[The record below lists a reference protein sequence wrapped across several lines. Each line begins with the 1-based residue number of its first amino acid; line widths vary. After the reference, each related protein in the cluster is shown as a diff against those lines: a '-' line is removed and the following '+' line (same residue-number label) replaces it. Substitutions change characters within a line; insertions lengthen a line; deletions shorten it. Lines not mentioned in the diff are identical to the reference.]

1 MSKPQNTRQ
10 NISKPSLLGRL
21 KDLSLSA
28 KLNLSF
34 YILVALV
41 VLIAVSFIAFKIT
54 FQNLVS
60 VERAELGKIESEFAT
75 LKTQIDL
82 MKVYNNQIVEVLK
95 KASSTMS
102 DSKEAIDENEGL
114 LEQFE
119 FMGQVNAKLVQL
131 ALNPNDT
138 NNRNVTI
145 SMVKSWNDSFIKT
158 DPDLKSFAP
167 AITAAIGKSTPREMA
182 SGLQV
187 AFTEIYA
194 TLIERIYEKTGAIS
208 KFITNVN
215 KDFSDVSP
223 RIAEAIGTM
232 EQSSSSLDS
241 VVHELE
247 SISGVRDQAS
257 LQSNAVFVLVIINL
271 LITSVLIITIFR
283 ILRRFRGDSRGVVT
297 YLEDVAKGGDKLI
310 AGGNLHLG
318 RSKEDELETVSV
330 FINSFIN
337 KMKQTIEVAG
347 ETSSEIVN
355 LNKYVSDLQ
364 NHIQGIAS
372 KTNENVK
379 SGNLIVQ
386 TLDNSIESADE
397 SQAKIAQSQ
406 KYLSDTNTQFGSLL
420 KELDR
425 SVKSQ
430 SELNA
435 QLEDLSQSIMQIRDV
450 LGLINGIA
458 DQTNLL
464 ALNAAI
470 EAARAGE
477 HGRGF
482 AVVADEVRKLAESTQ
497 TSLQEIEVKIHAV
510 TDNLDKIS
518 GAIDTN
524 SKVFENL
531 TKQGENSKQSLEII
545 QSHIGDV
552 LAGINS
558 QTKDSVDVAQKT
570 KGIIVALNAISGLI
584 NESSGVINTVVER
597 SLKLQENDKILAKVI
612 HGV

>member
-75 LKTQIDL
+75 LKTQMDL

>member
-1 MSKPQNTRQ
+1 
-10 NISKPSLLGRL
+10 
-21 KDLSLSA
+21 
-28 KLNLSF
+28 
-34 YILVALV
+34 
-41 VLIAVSFIAFKIT
+41 
-54 FQNLVS
+54 
-60 VERAELGKIESEFAT
+60 
-75 LKTQIDL
+75 
-82 MKVYNNQIVEVLK
+82 
-95 KASSTMS
+95 MS
-102 DSKEAIDENEGL
+102 DSKEAMDENESL

-131 ALNPNDT
+131 ALNPNDI
-138 NNRNVTI
+138 NNRNVTV

-167 AITAAIGKSTPREMA
+167 AITAAIGKSTPRDMA

-194 TLIERIYEKTGAIS
+194 TLIDRIYEKTGSIS
-208 KFITNVN
+208 KSITNVN
-215 KDFSDVSP
+215 NDFGDVSA

-247 SISGVRDQAS
+247 SISSVRDRAS

-318 RSKEDELETVSV
+318 RSKEDELEIVSV

-364 NHIQGIAS
+364 NHIQGIAN

-406 KYLSDTNTQFGSLL
+406 QYLSDTNTQFGSLL

-425 SVKSQ
+425 SVESQ
-430 SELNA
+430 NELNA

-531 TKQGENSKQSLEII
+531 TKQGESSKQSLEII

-570 KGIIVALNAISGLI
+570 KGIIVALNAISELI

-612 HGV
+612 RGI